1 MIHWRE
7 AETQVELTN
16 FFLVW
21 LQFLFLEMHIIQL
34 GIELTL
40 FCHDVP
46 TILPI
51 MSVKTSLNSTNKLK
65 GLTKEGRKKGFL
77 WLCSSQEKKAHK
89 SQKMISYD
97 SGS

>member
-1 MIHWRE
+1 M
-7 AETQVELTN
+7 
-16 FFLVW
+16 
-21 LQFLFLEMHIIQL
+21 
-34 GIELTL
+34 

-65 GLTKEGRKKGFL
+65 SLTKEGRKKASCGFVAAKK
-77 WLCSSQEKKAHK
+77 KKAHK

>member
-16 FFLVW
+16 FFLVVEIQ
-21 LQFLFLEMHIIQL
+21 LLYLEMHIIQL
-34 GIELTL
+34 SIELTL

-65 GLTKEGRKKGFL
+65 GLTKEGRKKASCGFVAA
-77 WLCSSQEKKAHK
+77 KKKRHTSHK
-89 SQKMISYD
+89 K
-97 SGS
+97 